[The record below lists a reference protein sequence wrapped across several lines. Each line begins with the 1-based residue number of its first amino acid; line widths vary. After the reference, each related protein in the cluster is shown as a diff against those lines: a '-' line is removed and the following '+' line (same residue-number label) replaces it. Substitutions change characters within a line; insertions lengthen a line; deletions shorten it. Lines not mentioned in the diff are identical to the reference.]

1 VPTLSLAG
9 DGPTAVDMFAGI
21 GGATIGLA
29 AGGFD
34 VRAAWETDP
43 VASYAYRVNHT
54 EGTDIAQFGD
64 ATDVR
69 PDRVPNDLDLLFGAT
84 VSGFSSSGGSIED
97 DPRNQL
103 AFCVPEWA
111 DAVAPKVVVV
121 ENVVG
126 LQDLHGP
133 THSALVDVLAD
144 AGDGYTVA
152 TVRLDAADYNVPQAR
167 ERVFLVAVREDCPTP
182 DQWEPPV
189 VTAPAP
195 TRTLTGTSLPEY
207 DTAGDALDE
216 LPAPIASAPPAD
228 DPVHE
233 TIEAVQPGAGEWG
246 RHRVDPHTVAGH
258 REVGGTI
265 VSVPPNHV
273 APDHAEETRAKYA
286 EWALGYCGSRTTD
299 RRLHPDQPAPTMT
312 VSDGVQPIHYQGRS
326 PSTPGEPVDDVR
338 RLTVRE
344 VARLQTFPDMV
355 TFAGT
360 RVEQYRQAANAAA
373 PESRGTPHGPSP
385 RSGARTRSAH
395 CVGYYNIVT
404 NDTPHFVCNLFS
416 HSKYY
421 TDRQRT
427 PRHAKAQVT
436 TTMLQAISMT
446 SIRLTSGSVRLTL
459 PKALATAISI
469 HDRDVLRTEFRVRCD
484 RTGSDGP
491 GSISCSATAS
501 TTTRP
506 APCRP
511 SCSTPPGR

>member
-1 VPTLSLAG
+1 
-9 DGPTAVDMFAGI
+9 
-21 GGATIGLA
+21 
-29 AGGFD
+29 
-34 VRAAWETDP
+34 
-43 VASYAYRVNHT
+43 
-54 EGTDIAQFGD
+54 
-64 ATDVR
+64 
-69 PDRVPNDLDLLFGAT
+69 

-246 RHRVDPHTVAGH
+246 RHR
-258 REVGGTI
+258 
-265 VSVPPNHV
+265 
-273 APDHAEETRAKYA
+273 
-286 EWALGYCGSRTTD
+286 
-299 RRLHPDQPAPTMT
+299 
-312 VSDGVQPIHYQGRS
+312 
-326 PSTPGEPVDDVR
+326 
-338 RLTVRE
+338 
-344 VARLQTFPDMV
+344 
-355 TFAGT
+355 
-360 RVEQYRQAANAAA
+360 
-373 PESRGTPHGPSP
+373 
-385 RSGARTRSAH
+385 
-395 CVGYYNIVT
+395 
-404 NDTPHFVCNLFS
+404 
-416 HSKYY
+416 
-421 TDRQRT
+421 
-427 PRHAKAQVT
+427 
-436 TTMLQAISMT
+436 
-446 SIRLTSGSVRLTL
+446 
-459 PKALATAISI
+459 
-469 HDRDVLRTEFRVRCD
+469 
-484 RTGSDGP
+484 
-491 GSISCSATAS
+491 
-501 TTTRP
+501 
-506 APCRP
+506 RP
-511 SCSTPPGR
+511 SHRGRAPGGRRDDRLGAAEPRRT

>member
-1 VPTLSLAG
+1 MNGGILSLIK
-9 DGPTAVDMFAGI
+9 D
-21 GGATIGLA
+21 
-29 AGGFD
+29 
-34 VRAAWETDP
+34 
-43 VASYAYRVNHT
+43 
-54 EGTDIAQFGD
+54 
-64 ATDVR
+64 
-69 PDRVPNDLDLLFGAT
+69 
-84 VSGFSSSGGSIED
+84 
-97 DPRNQL
+97 
-103 AFCVPEWA
+103 
-111 DAVAPKVVVV
+111 
-121 ENVVG
+121 
-126 LQDLHGP
+126 
-133 THSALVDVLAD
+133 SALVDVLAD

-182 DQWEPPV
+182 DQWEAPV

-360 RVEQYRQAANAAA
+360 RVEQYRQAANAV
-373 PESRGTPHGPSP
+373 PPNLV
-385 RSGARTRSAH
+385 AH
-395 CVGYYNIVT
+395 
-404 NDTPHFVCNLFS
+404 
-416 HSKYY
+416 
-421 TDRQRT
+421 
-427 PRHAKAQVT
+427 
-436 TTMLQAISMT
+436 
-446 SIRLTSGSVRLTL
+446 LTGHLREAVLERDPLT
-459 PKALATAISI
+459 
-469 HDRDVLRTEFRVRCD
+469 V
-484 RTGSDGP
+484 
-491 GSISCSATAS
+491 
-501 TTTRP
+501 
-506 APCRP
+506 
-511 SCSTPPGR
+511 

>member
-1 VPTLSLAG
+1 
-9 DGPTAVDMFAGI
+9 
-21 GGATIGLA
+21 
-29 AGGFD
+29 
-34 VRAAWETDP
+34 
-43 VASYAYRVNHT
+43 
-54 EGTDIAQFGD
+54 
-64 ATDVR
+64 
-69 PDRVPNDLDLLFGAT
+69 

-258 REVGGTI
+258 RRSAGR
-265 VSVPPNHV
+265 SS
-273 APDHAEETRAKYA
+273 R
-286 EWALGYCGSRTTD
+286 CRRTTSHLITP
-299 RRLHPDQPAPTMT
+299 RRRERSTP
-312 VSDGVQPIHYQGRS
+312 SGRS
-326 PSTPGEPVDDVR
+326 GTAGVGQRIGGCTPTNR
-338 RLTVRE
+338 RR
-344 VARLQTFPDMV
+344 R
-355 TFAGT
+355 
-360 RVEQYRQAANAAA
+360 
-373 PESRGTPHGPSP
+373 
-385 RSGARTRSAH
+385 
-395 CVGYYNIVT
+395 
-404 NDTPHFVCNLFS
+404 
-416 HSKYY
+416 
-421 TDRQRT
+421 
-427 PRHAKAQVT
+427 
-436 TTMLQAISMT
+436 
-446 SIRLTSGSVRLTL
+446 
-459 PKALATAISI
+459 
-469 HDRDVLRTEFRVRCD
+469 
-484 RTGSDGP
+484 
-491 GSISCSATAS
+491 
-501 TTTRP
+501 
-506 APCRP
+506 
-511 SCSTPPGR
+511 

>member
-1 VPTLSLAG
+1 
-9 DGPTAVDMFAGI
+9 
-21 GGATIGLA
+21 
-29 AGGFD
+29 
-34 VRAAWETDP
+34 
-43 VASYAYRVNHT
+43 
-54 EGTDIAQFGD
+54 
-64 ATDVR
+64 
-69 PDRVPNDLDLLFGAT
+69 

-195 TRTLTGTSLPEY
+195 TRTLTGTSLPG
-207 DTAGDALDE
+207 TTPRATRSTKAARANRLGA
-216 LPAPIASAPPAD
+216 AAD

-286 EWALGYCGSRTTD
+286 SGRSGTAGSRTTD

-326 PSTPGEPVDDVR
+326 PSTPGEPSTTCAGS
-338 RLTVRE
+338 LF
-344 VARLQTFPDMV
+344 ARLR
-355 TFAGT
+355 G
-360 RVEQYRQAANAAA
+360 
-373 PESRGTPHGPSP
+373 SRRSP
-385 RSGARTRSAH
+385 
-395 CVGYYNIVT
+395 IW
-404 NDTPHFVCNLFS
+404 
-416 HSKYY
+416 
-421 TDRQRT
+421 
-427 PRHAKAQVT
+427 
-436 TTMLQAISMT
+436 
-446 SIRLTSGSVRLTL
+446 
-459 PKALATAISI
+459 
-469 HDRDVLRTEFRVRCD
+469 
-484 RTGSDGP
+484 
-491 GSISCSATAS
+491 
-501 TTTRP
+501 
-506 APCRP
+506 
-511 SCSTPPGR
+511 

>member
-1 VPTLSLAG
+1 VPTLSLPG

-69 PDRVPNDLDLLFGAT
+69 PDRVPNDLDLLFSGPPCQ
-84 VSGFSSSGGSIED
+84 GFSSAGGSIED

-111 DAVAPKVVVV
+111 DAVAPKVVVI

-189 VTAPAP
+189 VTAPTP
-195 TRTLTGTSLPEY
+195 TRTITGTLLPEY
-207 DTAGDALDE
+207 ATAGDALDE

-233 TIEAVQPGAGEWG
+233 TIEAVQPGAGKWG

-258 REVGGTI
+258 RKVGETI

-273 APDHAEETRAKYA
+273 APDHAEKTRAKYA

-312 VSDGVQPIHYQGRS
+312 VSGGVQPIHYQGRS
-326 PSTPGEPVDDVR
+326 PSKPSEPVDDVR

-360 RVEQYRQAANAAA
+360 RVEQYRQAANAVPPDLVAHLTGHLREA
-373 PESRGTPHGPSP
+373 VLEHGTDGEE
-385 RSGARTRSAH
+385 G
-395 CVGYYNIVT
+395 VT
-404 NDTPHFVCNLFS
+404 
-416 HSKYY
+416 
-421 TDRQRT
+421 
-427 PRHAKAQVT
+427 
-436 TTMLQAISMT
+436 
-446 SIRLTSGSVRLTL
+446 
-459 PKALATAISI
+459 
-469 HDRDVLRTEFRVRCD
+469 
-484 RTGSDGP
+484 
-491 GSISCSATAS
+491 
-501 TTTRP
+501 
-506 APCRP
+506 
-511 SCSTPPGR
+511 